1 MLSDLSKTKAASKE
15 SLFALPLAYLLLM
28 TPLLPIPFLW
38 PLLLPVFFTS
48 SPPLPS
54 PDAALFAPSEAPS
67 ASTRVELKSGDAKN
81 LEGAL
86 AAAAVEDDAGGED
99 SKIGDVNNGKADVI
113 AAEVLLTGAAV
124 VAVEEEEEE
133 VVVVTIEVVLV
144 LDETEEGLGAKSLGV
159 RGT

>member
-28 TPLLPIPFLW
+28 TPLLPIPLLLLW

-113 AAEVLLTGAAV
+113 AAEVLLTRAAV
-124 VAVEEEEEE
+124 VAVEEE